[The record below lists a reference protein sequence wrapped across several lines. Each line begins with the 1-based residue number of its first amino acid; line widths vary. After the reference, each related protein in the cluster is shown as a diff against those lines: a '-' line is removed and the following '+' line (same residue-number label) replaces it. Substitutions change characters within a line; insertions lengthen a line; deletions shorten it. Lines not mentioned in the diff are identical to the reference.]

1 MVERELR
8 VGLLRRK
15 ARDQWVRAAWIA
27 GGISLFF
34 LLFMAAGSSSSSGH
48 TLFQFLFI
56 LACAGVITRGFG
68 LTADLFSEERRN
80 GTLGLLVLTGLTP
93 LEIFA
98 NKLFGAALLTSYGL
112 LGSLPFF
119 TIPFLAGGVSAAQFL
134 CALVFLIN
142 ALFFCVAIGLL
153 ASVIHRD
160 GGQAQITALA
170 IAALLSFAAPT
181 ARWMA
186 ASLAGAGV
194 TQGWLATS
202 PIYPGYLAFTVSGR
216 GAPPQFW
223 TASGIT
229 LCYSL
234 VALLLAA
241 TILQRTWR
249 DTPETESRGK
259 LREGW
264 QTWVTSAKDSRRRLR
279 IRLLAQSPFAWVAAR
294 NRGPAVAAQIFI
306 LLVALAYLAM
316 FSIAGLGLFTV
327 GNALLVS
334 AIMHLGINWIG
345 AYGAGKRFA
354 EERQSGG
361 FEVLLTT
368 PLSVREIVE
377 GQIKGFIV
385 QFKSDWC
392 MATALDVM
400 LACSNFLH
408 GPWNEVSVIL
418 YLIVWFILI
427 LLWFSVHL
435 DTAARAM
442 WISAWT
448 GRPGYSAVQAMRA
461 YLWSLFW
468 IAFICQGAYRSRI
481 GFGALAALVFFLP
494 AVTLVAFGSRK
505 TLREKLT
512 RELRDIACAPIPA
525 RGDKRFKH
533 WDSKRIFPPGRWG
546 YFELH
551 PGGSTGTWTRR

>member
-15 ARDQWVRAAWIA
+15 ARDQWVRAAWTA

-34 LLFMAAGSSSSSGH
+34 LLFMSLGSSSNSGR
-48 TLFQFLFI
+48 TLFQFLFVI
-56 LACAGVITRGFG
+56 ASVGVITRGFG

-119 TIPFLAGGVSAAQFL
+119 AIPFLAGGVSAAQFS
-134 CALVFLIN
+134 CALIFLIN
-142 ALFFCVAIGLL
+142 ALLFCIAIGLL
-153 ASVIHRD
+153 ASVVHRD

-170 IAALLSFAAPT
+170 TAALLSFAAPLL
-181 ARWMA
+181 RWLA
-186 ASLAGAGV
+186 ASVLGHAV
-194 TQGWLATS
+194 SQSWLATS
-202 PIYPGYLAFTVSGR
+202 PIFPGYLAFTSSGR

-223 TASGIT
+223 TASGVT

-234 VALLLAA
+234 IALLAA
-241 TILQRTWR
+241 AAILQRTWR
-249 DTPETESRGK
+249 DTPESETRGK
-259 LREGW
+259 LRERW
-264 QTWVTSAKDSRRRLR
+264 HAWVTSAKDSRRRLR
-279 IRLLAQSPFAWVAAR
+279 MRLLAQNPFAWVAAR
-294 NRGPAVAAQIFI
+294 NRGPALTAQIFI
-306 LLVALAYLAM
+306 LLMALGYLSI
-316 FSIAGLGLFTV
+316 FCIAGLSWLTV
-327 GNALLVS
+327 GNALLAS
-334 AIMHLGINWIG
+334 ALMHLGINWIG

-368 PLSVREIVE
+368 PLSVGEIVE

-385 QFKSDWC
+385 QFKTTWC
-392 MATALDVM
+392 LAITLDIV
-400 LACSNFLH
+400 LACSNFLR
-408 GPWNEVSVIL
+408 GKWDEISVVL
-418 YLIVWFILI
+418 YLTVWFIQI
-427 LLWFSVHL
+427 LLWFAVHL

-468 IAFICQGAYRSRI
+468 IGFICQGAYRSRM

-494 AVTLVAFGSRK
+494 AVTLAAFGSRK

-525 RGDKRFKH
+525 RGDKRFKN

-546 YFELH
+546 YFELR
-551 PGGSTGTWTRR
+551 PADSAGTWTRR

>member
-15 ARDQWVRAAWIA
+15 AREQWVRAALIA
-27 GGISLFF
+27 GGLSLFF
-34 LLFMAAGSSSSSGH
+34 LLFMAVGSSSSSGRM
-48 TLFQFLFI
+48 LFRFLFI
-56 LACAGVITRGFG
+56 LASVGVITRGFG

-119 TIPFLAGGVSAAQFL
+119 AIPFLAGGVSAAQFL
-134 CALVFLIN
+134 CALVFLVN
-142 ALFFCVAIGLL
+142 ALLFCVAIGLL
-153 ASVIHRD
+153 ASVVHRD

-170 IAALLSFAAPT
+170 MAAGLSCAAPL
-181 ARWMA
+181 AWWVGGSVLGRA
-186 ASLAGAGV
+186 AVS
-194 TQGWLATS
+194 QGWLPSS
-202 PIYPGYLAFTVSGR
+202 PAYAGYLTLTGFGGVPR
-216 GAPPQFW
+216 QFW

-234 VALLLAA
+234 VALLAA
-241 TILQRTWR
+241 AAILQRTWR
-249 DTPETESRGK
+249 DTPETETRGR
-259 LREGW
+259 LRERW
-264 QTWVTSAKDSRRRLR
+264 QMWVTSAKDSRRRLR
-279 IRLLAQSPFAWVAAR
+279 MRLLAQNPFAWVAAR
-294 NRGPAVAAQIFI
+294 NRGPALAAQICI
-306 LLVALAYLAM
+306 LVVALGYLGM
-316 FSIAGLGLFTV
+316 FCIADLSWLTV
-327 GNALLVS
+327 GNALLAS

-368 PLSVREIVE
+368 PLSVGEIVE

-385 QFKSDWC
+385 QFKTTWC
-392 MATALDVM
+392 
-400 LACSNFLH
+400 LAIVVDLLLASSNFLR
-408 GPWNEVSVIL
+408 GKWDEVSVVV
-418 YLIVWFILI
+418 YLAVWFILI
-427 LLWFSVHL
+427 LLWFAVHL

-468 IAFICQGAYRSRI
+468 IGFICQGALRSRM
-481 GFGALAALVFFLP
+481 GFGAVAALVFFLP
-494 AVTLVAFGSRK
+494 AVTLAAFGSRK

-525 RGDKRFKH
+525 RNDKRFKN

-551 PGGSTGTWTRR
+551 PGNSTGTWTRR